1 MLHKILI
8 IHLLSFFLPV
18 SISAGESEQFATMA
32 HRFVGSNRFILQCE
46 LQHDRIINIRVDNRN
61 LRILCLWMPQTKDDE
76 YRLDDKTVALKS
88 EVTHI
93 LIGYGQTPSNPLFYY
108 YLPAKGTL
116 KKPKIKTL
124 DKYRSSYHY
133 VTIIGENKSVPCS
146 IPFLL
151 IRIKADFDH
160 FIPKQKI
167 HQPVNK
173 AD

>member
-8 IHLLSFFLPV
+8 IFLLSFFLPI

-46 LQHDRIINIRVDNRN
+46 LQHDRIINVRTVDNCN
-61 LRILCLWMPQTKDDE
+61 LRILCLWIPQTKDNE
-76 YRLDDKTVALKS
+76 YRLDSETAVLKS

-93 LIGYGQTPSNPLFYY
+93 LVGYGQTSGNPLFYY

-124 DKYRSSYHY
+124 DKYRLQLPLCDYHWR
-133 VTIIGENKSVPCS
+133 K
-146 IPFLL
+146 
-151 IRIKADFDH
+151 
-160 FIPKQKI
+160 
-167 HQPVNK
+167 
-173 AD
+173 